1 MKAASLLFFA
11 LIIFSSCS
19 RMSEE
24 ELWTAAK
31 QNYEQQKFV
40 EAIENYRQI
49 VDRFKETEKA
59 PSSQITIA
67 QIYNSD
73 LKDFH
78 SAIAEYRKFTE
89 IFPNDKQTPKAMFL
103 IGFVYN
109 NDLHNIDSAKIAY
122 ETFLSK
128 YPGDELAESAK
139 MEIATLGKDPSEL
152 IKTEVA
158 VKEETP
164 QAEKKTES
172 GKVKK
177 KK

>member
-1 MKAASLLFFA
+1 MKAFSLLVVA
-11 LIIFSSCS
+11 LVIFSSCS
-19 RMSEE
+19 RMSEA

-31 QNYEQQKFV
+31 QNYEQQKFA
-40 EAIENYRQI
+40 ETIENYRQI
-49 VDRFKETEKA
+49 VDRFKQVEKA
-59 PSSQITIA
+59 PSAQLTIA

-89 IFPNDKQTPKAMFL
+89 IFPNDKQAPKAMFL

-109 NDLHNIDSAKIAY
+109 NDLRNIDSAKIAY
-122 ETFLSK
+122 EAFLAK

-152 IKTEVA
+152 IKAEVA

-164 QAEKKTES
+164 QAEKKSEA

>member
-1 MKAASLLFFA
+1 MKVLSLILVGFIF
-11 LIIFSSCS
+11 FSSCS
-19 RMSEE
+19 RMSEA

-49 VDRFKETEKA
+49 VDRFNQTEKA
-59 PSSQITIA
+59 PTAQMTIA
-67 QIYNSD
+67 RIYNSD

-78 SAIAEYRKFTE
+78 SAIAEYRKLTE
-89 IFPNDKQTPKAMFL
+89 IFQNDKQAPTAMFL

-122 ETFLSK
+122 EAFLAK
-128 YPGDELAESAK
+128 YPSDELAESAK

-152 IKTEVA
+152 IKAEVA
-158 VKEETP
+158 VKDETP
-164 QAEKKTES
+164 HAEKKSEAS
-172 GKVKK
+172 KVKK